1 MFGNLMRDK
10 ITLVRANGEV
20 VREGISASVQ
30 RGKIITQA
38 TDLHFENGD
47 HLLRTLP
54 SNMVEEYLVLDTHF
68 ANHPSM
74 GHWSL
79 DVRRTDQPPAAP
91 HTIIAHIQ
99 GNNSRVLINSTDYS
113 TNIAAA
119 LDNAQL
125 QQLVLQVRAN
135 IGSLPQDTQATVASA
150 LSVIEEESNK
160 PTPDVSRLNHA
171 LNSMKTACEGA
182 AGNLVATGIVG
193 LIAQLFQ

>member
-1 MFGNLMRDK
+1 MVGNLMRDK
-10 ITLVRANGEV
+10 ITLVREDGEV
-20 VREGISASVQ
+20 VREGIPASVQ
-30 RGKIITQA
+30 RGKIITKA
-38 TDLHFENGD
+38 TDLHFQNGD

-54 SNMVEEYLVLDTHF
+54 NNMVEEYQVLDTHF
-68 ANHPSM
+68 ANHPTL

-79 DVRRTDQPPAAP
+79 EVRRTDQPPAAP
-91 HTIIAHIQ
+91 NTIIAHIQ

-113 TNIAAA
+113 TNSIGA

-135 IGSLPQDTQATVASA
+135 IGNLPQDIQATVASA
-150 LSVIEEESNK
+150 LSVIEEERNK
-160 PTPDVSRLNHA
+160 PTPDASRLHHA

-193 LIAQLFQ
+193 LITQLFQ